1 MKKIKKIALTT
12 LYVLI
17 GFIGVALVI
26 SLVFVVP
33 FVGVTLAAVGVVLWF
48 WRWSKLHKSEEHHVS
63 INPSPPVSS
72 ESPRDEPSCSSPLAL
87 TVNRKI
93 EIMNDCVSHIN
104 TSENLQTVLSR
115 YGLLLKTL
123 QELSEYEKNPA
134 VSFPHELPSATLR
147 RIESE
152 KAQIMNRA
160 IQRAYDGMLRK
171 CAALKTENGRKN
183 RQMKFFD
190 ELNALM
196 PDFPEETRDFAV
208 DFINRHINESLDGA
222 GVQ

>member
-1 MKKIKKIALTT
+1 
-12 LYVLI
+12 
-17 GFIGVALVI
+17 
-26 SLVFVVP
+26 
-33 FVGVTLAAVGVVLWF
+33 
-48 WRWSKLHKSEEHHVS
+48 
-63 INPSPPVSS
+63 
-72 ESPRDEPSCSSPLAL
+72 
-87 TVNRKI
+87 
-93 EIMNDCVSHIN
+93 
-104 TSENLQTVLSR
+104 
-115 YGLLLKTL
+115 
-123 QELSEYEKNPA
+123 
-134 VSFPHELPSATLR
+134 
-147 RIESE
+147 
-152 KAQIMNRA
+152 MNRA